1 MLRRDFLHKSGMG
14 LSIMIAMP
22 KGVAKWINEAP
33 LMLLWN
39 NFLTLAQAQ
48 KNNLVPDSLT
58 QAAAKQQAQAGLSW
72 FEAASEWH
80 IFGRH
85 QERYAVQLMSVQH
98 EMMGMIDFV
107 APIYSLQKNGDW
119 APLRTL
125 TAFDLEALLQLAQ
138 QGLKSD
144 DLLPIASKARFE
156 QPYRYATRTG
166 SIAIT
171 TRIKLE
177 TAANID
183 IQFFDNEQTPKQAA
197 QMKSSR

>member
-14 LSIMIAMP
+14 ISIAIAMP
-22 KGVAKWINEAP
+22 KGLAKWISEAP
-33 LMLLWN
+33 LMIIWN

-58 QAAAKQQAQAGLSW
+58 QAAAKHQAKIGLSR

-80 IFGRH
+80 IFGLH
-85 QERYAVQLMSVQH
+85 QERYAVQLMSIKH
-98 EMMGMIDFV
+98 ETMGMIDFV

-144 DLLPIASKARFE
+144 DLLPVASKARFE
-156 QPYRYATRTG
+156 QPHRYATRTG

-177 TAANID
+177 TAAHID